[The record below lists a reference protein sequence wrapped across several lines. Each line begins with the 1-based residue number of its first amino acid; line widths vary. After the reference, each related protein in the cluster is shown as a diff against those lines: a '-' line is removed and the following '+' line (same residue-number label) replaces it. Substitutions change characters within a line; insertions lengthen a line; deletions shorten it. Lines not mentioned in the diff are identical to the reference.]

1 MSWSLDKAPATG
13 VLTPVLEVAR
23 GWGSQGGKLAWPVV
37 TLDQGWEARE
47 SGSCRAVT
55 QGQCLSPEGTLPG
68 QGVVSLKSQLFPAPS
83 LGTSVVYLHLTSL
96 Y

>member
-37 TLDQGWEARE
+37 TLDQGWEACE

-55 QGQCLSPEGTLPG
+55 QGQCLSPEGTLLG
-68 QGVVSLKSQLFPAPS
+68 QGVVSLKSQL
-83 LGTSVVYLHLTSL
+83 HLALLL
-96 Y
+96 YTCI